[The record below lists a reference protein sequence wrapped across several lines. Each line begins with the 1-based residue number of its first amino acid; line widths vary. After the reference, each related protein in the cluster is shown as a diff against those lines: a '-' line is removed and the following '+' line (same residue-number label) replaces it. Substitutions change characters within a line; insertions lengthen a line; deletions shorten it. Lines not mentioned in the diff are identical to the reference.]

1 MCMWMSLT
9 TQKQDDNK
17 NATQILNDSL
27 HLLFPGHQG
36 NRSQKML
43 VVILNFVT
51 FLLVES
57 H

>member
-1 MCMWMSLT
+1 MSLT

-36 NRSQKML
+36 NTSQKML